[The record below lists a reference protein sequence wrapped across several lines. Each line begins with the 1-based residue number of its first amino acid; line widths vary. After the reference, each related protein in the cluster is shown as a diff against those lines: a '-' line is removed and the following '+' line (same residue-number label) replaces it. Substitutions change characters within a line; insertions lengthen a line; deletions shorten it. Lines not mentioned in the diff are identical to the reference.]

1 MDKKRALK
9 VIDLAATVKELR
21 TLLKNASSVALN
33 AAEDANLSC
42 SSCGPVQGE
51 STDCF
56 VQMHYQLVK
65 MGEDVAEVFGK
76 VVSAQA
82 TQAAQ
87 VGQLYRRKQG
97 RNFWGDNT
105 DGGLPQG
112 NPASGN
118 DPVVF
123 TIEPSGKL
131 LLARLQ
137 RSCFGPMPYSR
148 VRLDDTYFVWPED
161 IEVVS

>member
-56 VQMHYQLVK
+56 VQMHYQLVQ
-65 MGEDVAEVFGK
+65 MGEDVTNTF
-76 VVSAQA
+76 AQVMD
-82 TQAAQ
+82 AQ
-87 VGQLYRRKQG
+87 QTLVGQLYRRKQG